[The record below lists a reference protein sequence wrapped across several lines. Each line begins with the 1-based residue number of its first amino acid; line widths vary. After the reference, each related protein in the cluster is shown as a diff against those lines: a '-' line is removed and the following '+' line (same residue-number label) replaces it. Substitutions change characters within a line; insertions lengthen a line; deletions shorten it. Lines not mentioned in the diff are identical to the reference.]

1 MDFTGSLTN
10 RGQSY
15 GQAIIDASNWTN
27 ETGGINGRL
36 IDLDSV
42 ETACLV
48 RRAINAYR
56 FADSSVLYTMLII
69 NLRYP
74 NYLPEE
80 AINSVHVSCSGTR
93 LSHYSRE
100 HSFR

>member
-10 RGQSY
+10 RGQCY

-36 IDLDSV
+36 IDLDTV

-48 RRAINAYR
+48 RRAINA
-56 FADSSVLYTMLII
+56 
-69 NLRYP
+69 
-74 NYLPEE
+74 
-80 AINSVHVSCSGTR
+80 
-93 LSHYSRE
+93 
-100 HSFR
+100 